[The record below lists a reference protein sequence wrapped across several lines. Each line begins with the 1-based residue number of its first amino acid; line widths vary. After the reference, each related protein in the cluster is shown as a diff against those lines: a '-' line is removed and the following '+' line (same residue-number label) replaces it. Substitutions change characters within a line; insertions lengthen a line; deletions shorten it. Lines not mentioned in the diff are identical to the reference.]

1 MKKISNIW
9 FYTLVGSI
17 VFLTLIVIILS
28 YRKPEVPIDVQDYK
42 LQRTVDSLNT
52 VIQNNAIERNKLG
65 LEIDS
70 LNKSIAQI
78 ETNIVKKQK
87 EIQSLRKEHEETVNR
102 VNGFTNNDINSY
114 FTTRYSE

>member
-1 MKKISNIW
+1 MIIKYWLYGLS
-9 FYTLVGSI
+9 TL
-17 VFLTLIVIILS
+17 VIILITALVIS
-28 YRKPEVPIDVQDYK
+28 LSNKPEVPIDVQDYK
-42 LQRTVDSLNT
+42 LQRTIDSLNT

-70 LNKSIAQI
+70 LNKSIAQVEVSI
-78 ETNIVKKQK
+78 AKKQK
-87 EIQSLRKEHEETVNR
+87 EIQTLRTEHEETVNR